1 MSHQI
6 LRERQLRNIRCYL
19 QDNHPQDLN
28 LESEKN
34 LFRWVTFL
42 PTHVEYKIG
51 SSSIPWDKRALQR
64 FCRKKLGKHWKLDE
78 REFFTPP
85 VI

>member
-1 MSHQI
+1 MCHQI

-19 QDNHPQDLN
+19 WDSHPRGLN

-42 PTHVEYKIG
+42 ATHVEHKIG
-51 SSSIPWDKRALQR
+51 LSSIPRDKRA
-64 FCRKKLGKHWKLDE
+64 
-78 REFFTPP
+78 FTTLLS
-85 VI
+85 